1 MMSSR
6 FEILLRRLSV
16 ALLASAVFPMAAN
29 GSSTTITVSGAQW
42 GVSTQYIG
50 ANEGDQYFNINDLKD
65 LGINTYRI
73 YGGMSR
79 WEWQDHDGVFGSP
92 TIAPIKANPAVINR
106 T

>member
-6 FEILLRRLSV
+6 FEILLGRLSV
-16 ALLASAVFPMAAN
+16 ALLATAIFPAGAN
-29 GSSTTITVSGAQW
+29 GSSTTITVSGTQW
-42 GVSTQYIG
+42 GVSTQCIG

-79 WEWQDHDGVFGSP
+79 WSG
-92 TIAPIKANPAVINR
+92 R
-106 T
+106 TTTAYSVPRQSRK